1 MLNAWKELNVTLG
14 NRVAVSGGGAKL
26 EGLARGVDAEGRLIL
41 KLDDGTLRQVAAGD
55 VTIVKEKIQVGD
67 KGTWISYDFVN
78 AVSPCPLVSVTAV
91 FGGHMLLAID
101 IGNTNVVLGVFEGER
116 LRESWRIGT
125 KASITADEYAMIVKD
140 LFAFSGIDFKQIDGI
155 IISTVVPPLLSI
167 MTEMSR
173 KYFKIEP
180 MVVTSELKTG
190 ITLSYENPREIGA
203 DRIVNAAA
211 AFRLYG
217 GPLIIID
224 FGTATTF
231 CAVTA
236 NGEYLGGAITP
247 GVKISAE
254 ALYQRAAK
262 LPRVE
267 LVAAADDHRPGHG
280 QRHAGRHSL
289 RVRRTRG
296 RDRGTD
302 EERAFPRRKGDRHRR
317 TCRARCTRD
326 EKTHIEV
333 RPNLT
338 LEGLRFIL

>member
-1 MLNAWKELNVTLG
+1 
-14 NRVAVSGGGAKL
+14 
-26 EGLARGVDAEGRLIL
+26 
-41 KLDDGTLRQVAAGD
+41 
-55 VTIVKEKIQVGD
+55 
-67 KGTWISYDFVN
+67 
-78 AVSPCPLVSVTAV
+78 
-91 FGGHMLLAID
+91 MLLAID
-101 IGNTNVVLGVFEGER
+101 IGNTNVVLGVFEGEG
-116 LRESWRIGT
+116 LCESWRIGT
-125 KASITADEYAMIVKD
+125 KSSITADEYAVIVKD
-140 LFAFSGIDFKQIDGI
+140 LFAFSGIDFRQIDGI

-231 CAVTA
+231 CAVTKK
-236 NGEYLGGAITP
+236 GEYLGGAITP

-267 LVAAADDHRPGHG
+267 LTRP
-280 QRHAGRHSL
+280 
-289 RVRRTRG
+289 RTIIG
-296 RDRGTD
+296 RDTVSAMQAGILYGYAGLVD
-302 EERAFPRRKGDRHRR
+302 GIV
-317 TCRARCTRD
+317 ARMKKELSPDARVIATGGLA
-326 EKTHIEV
+326 ELVAPETSTVIEV

-338 LEGLRFIL
+338 LEGLRLIYDANG

>member
-1 MLNAWKELNVTLG
+1 
-14 NRVAVSGGGAKL
+14 
-26 EGLARGVDAEGRLIL
+26 
-41 KLDDGTLRQVAAGD
+41 
-55 VTIVKEKIQVGD
+55 
-67 KGTWISYDFVN
+67 
-78 AVSPCPLVSVTAV
+78 
-91 FGGHMLLAID
+91 MLLAID
-101 IGNTNVVLGVFEGER
+101 IGNTNVVLGVFEGEH
-116 LRESWRIGT
+116 LQESWRIGT
-125 KASITADEYAMIVKD
+125 KASITADEYAVIVKD
-140 LFAFSGIDFKQIDGI
+140 LFAFTGIDFKQIDGI

-180 MVVTSELKTG
+180 LVVTSELKTG

-231 CAVTA
+231 CAVNA

-267 LVAAADDHRPGHG
+267 LARP
-280 QRHAGRHSL
+280 
-289 RVRRTRG
+289 RTIIG
-296 RDRGTD
+296 RDTVSAMQAGILYGYAGLVD
-302 EERAFPRRKGDRHRR
+302 GIVERMKKELSPD
-317 TCRARCTRD
+317 ARVIATGGLAELVTPEARSA
-326 EKTHIEV
+326 IEV

-338 LEGLRFIL
+338 LEGLRFIFDANR

>member
-1 MLNAWKELNVTLG
+1 
-14 NRVAVSGGGAKL
+14 
-26 EGLARGVDAEGRLIL
+26 
-41 KLDDGTLRQVAAGD
+41 
-55 VTIVKEKIQVGD
+55 
-67 KGTWISYDFVN
+67 
-78 AVSPCPLVSVTAV
+78 
-91 FGGHMLLAID
+91 
-101 IGNTNVVLGVFEGER
+101 VVLGVFEGES

-125 KASITADEYAMIVKD
+125 KSSITADEYAVIVKD
-140 LFAFSGIDFKQIDGI
+140 LFAFSGSDFRQIDGI

-173 KYFKIEP
+173 KYFKIDP

-211 AFRLYG
+211 AFKLYG

-267 LVAAADDHRPGHG
+267 LTRP
-280 QRHAGRHSL
+280 
-289 RVRRTRG
+289 RTIIG
-296 RDRGTD
+296 RDTVSAMQAGILYGYAGLVD
-302 EERAFPRRKGDRHRR
+302 GIVERMKKEFAPE
-317 TCRARCTRD
+317 ARVIATGGLAELVTPETRS
-326 EKTHIEV
+326 TIEV

-338 LEGLRFIL
+338 LEGLQFIYDANR

>member
-1 MLNAWKELNVTLG
+1 
-14 NRVAVSGGGAKL
+14 
-26 EGLARGVDAEGRLIL
+26 
-41 KLDDGTLRQVAAGD
+41 
-55 VTIVKEKIQVGD
+55 
-67 KGTWISYDFVN
+67 
-78 AVSPCPLVSVTAV
+78 
-91 FGGHMLLAID
+91 MLLAID

-125 KASITADEYAMIVKD
+125 KESITADEYAVIVKD
-140 LFAFSGIDFKQIDGI
+140 LFAFSGLDFKQIDGI
-155 IISTVVPPLLSI
+155 ILSTVVPPLLSI

-180 MVVTSELKTG
+180 LVVTSELKTG

-267 LVAAADDHRPGHG
+267 LTRP
-280 QRHAGRHSL
+280 
-289 RVRRTRG
+289 RTIIG
-296 RDRGTD
+296 RDTVSAMQAGILYGYAGLVD
-302 EERAFPRRKGDRHRR
+302 GIVERMKKELSPD
-317 TCRARCTRD
+317 ARVIATGGLAELVTPEARSA
-326 EKTHIEV
+326 IEV

-338 LEGLRFIL
+338 LEGLRFIFEANR

>member
-1 MLNAWKELNVTLG
+1 
-14 NRVAVSGGGAKL
+14 
-26 EGLARGVDAEGRLIL
+26 
-41 KLDDGTLRQVAAGD
+41 
-55 VTIVKEKIQVGD
+55 
-67 KGTWISYDFVN
+67 
-78 AVSPCPLVSVTAV
+78 
-91 FGGHMLLAID
+91 MLLAID

-125 KASITADEYAMIVKD
+125 KASITADEYAVIVKD
-140 LFAFSGIDFKQIDGI
+140 LFAFSGIDFKEIDGI

-167 MTEMSR
+167 MSEMSR

-180 MVVTSELKTG
+180 LVVTSELKTG

-267 LVAAADDHRPGHG
+267 LTRP
-280 QRHAGRHSL
+280 
-289 RVRRTRG
+289 RTIIG
-296 RDRGTD
+296 RDTVSAMQAGILYGYAGLVD
-302 EERAFPRRKGDRHRR
+302 GIVERMKKELSPD
-317 TCRARCTRD
+317 ARVIATGGLA
-326 EKTHIEV
+326 ELVTPEAKSAIEV

-338 LEGLRFIL
+338 LEGLRFIFDANR

>member
-1 MLNAWKELNVTLG
+1 
-14 NRVAVSGGGAKL
+14 
-26 EGLARGVDAEGRLIL
+26 
-41 KLDDGTLRQVAAGD
+41 
-55 VTIVKEKIQVGD
+55 
-67 KGTWISYDFVN
+67 
-78 AVSPCPLVSVTAV
+78 
-91 FGGHMLLAID
+91 MLLAID

-125 KASITADEYAMIVKD
+125 KASITADEYAVIVKD
-140 LFAFSGIDFKQIDGI
+140 LFAFSGIDFRQIDGI

-180 MVVTSELKTG
+180 LVVTSELKTG

-267 LVAAADDHRPGHG
+267 LARP
-280 QRHAGRHSL
+280 
-289 RVRRTRG
+289 RTIIG
-296 RDRGTD
+296 RDTVSAMQAGILYGYAGLVD
-302 EERAFPRRKGDRHRR
+302 GIVERMKKELSPD
-317 TCRARCTRD
+317 ARVIATGGLAELVTPEARSA
-326 EKTHIEV
+326 IEV

-338 LEGLRFIL
+338 LEGLRFLFDANR

>member
-1 MLNAWKELNVTLG
+1 ML
-14 NRVAVSGGGAKL
+14 
-26 EGLARGVDAEGRLIL
+26 
-41 KLDDGTLRQVAAGD
+41 
-55 VTIVKEKIQVGD
+55 
-67 KGTWISYDFVN
+67 F
-78 AVSPCPLVSVTAV
+78 
-91 FGGHMLLAID
+91 AID
-101 IGNTNVVLGVFEGER
+101 IGNTNVVLGVFEGKR
-116 LRESWRIGT
+116 LRESWRVGT
-125 KASITADEYAMIVKD
+125 KASITADEYAVIVKD
-140 LFAFSGIDFKQIDGI
+140 LFAFSGIEFRQIDGI

-236 NGEYLGGAITP
+236 KGEYLGGAITP

-267 LVAAADDHRPGHG
+267 LTRP
-280 QRHAGRHSL
+280 
-289 RVRRTRG
+289 RTIIG
-296 RDRGTD
+296 RDTVSAMQAGILYGYAGLVD
-302 EERAFPRRKGDRHRR
+302 GIVERMKKELSPD
-317 TCRARCTRD
+317 ARVIATGGLAELVAPETRS
-326 EKTHIEV
+326 TIEV
-333 RPNLT
+333 MPNLT
-338 LEGLRFIL
+338 LEGLRLIYDANR

>member
-1 MLNAWKELNVTLG
+1 
-14 NRVAVSGGGAKL
+14 
-26 EGLARGVDAEGRLIL
+26 
-41 KLDDGTLRQVAAGD
+41 
-55 VTIVKEKIQVGD
+55 
-67 KGTWISYDFVN
+67 
-78 AVSPCPLVSVTAV
+78 
-91 FGGHMLLAID
+91 MLLAID

-125 KASITADEYAMIVKD
+125 KASITADEYAVIVND
-140 LFAFSGIDFKQIDGI
+140 LFAFSGIDFTQIDGI

-190 ITLSYENPREIGA
+190 ITLSYDNPREIGA

-231 CAVTA
+231 CAVTKK
-236 NGEYLGGAITP
+236 GEYLGGAIAP

-267 LVAAADDHRPGHG
+267 LSYPP
-280 QRHAGRHSL
+280 
-289 RVRRTRG
+289 TIIG
-296 RDRGTD
+296 RDTVSAMQAGILYGYAGLVD
-302 EERAFPRRKGDRHRR
+302 AIVERMKKELSPD
-317 TCRARCTRD
+317 ARVIATGGLAELVAPETRSG
-326 EKTHIEV
+326 IEV
-333 RPNLT
+333 SQNLT
-338 LEGLRFIL
+338 LEGLRLIYDENS

>member
-1 MLNAWKELNVTLG
+1 
-14 NRVAVSGGGAKL
+14 
-26 EGLARGVDAEGRLIL
+26 
-41 KLDDGTLRQVAAGD
+41 
-55 VTIVKEKIQVGD
+55 
-67 KGTWISYDFVN
+67 
-78 AVSPCPLVSVTAV
+78 
-91 FGGHMLLAID
+91 MLLAID
-101 IGNTNVVLGVFEGER
+101 IGNTNVVLGVFDKGH

-125 KASITADEYAMIVKD
+125 KSSITADEYAVIVKD
-140 LFAFSGIDFKQIDGI
+140 LFSFSGSDFRQIDGI

-211 AFRLYG
+211 AFKLYG

-267 LVAAADDHRPGHG
+267 LTRP
-280 QRHAGRHSL
+280 
-289 RVRRTRG
+289 RTIIG
-296 RDRGTD
+296 RDTVSAMQAGILYGYAGLVD
-302 EERAFPRRKGDRHRR
+302 GIVERMKKELSPE
-317 TCRARCTRD
+317 ARVIATGGLAELVTPETRS
-326 EKTHIEV
+326 TIEV

-338 LEGLRFIL
+338 LEGLQFIYDANR

>member
-1 MLNAWKELNVTLG
+1 
-14 NRVAVSGGGAKL
+14 
-26 EGLARGVDAEGRLIL
+26 
-41 KLDDGTLRQVAAGD
+41 
-55 VTIVKEKIQVGD
+55 
-67 KGTWISYDFVN
+67 
-78 AVSPCPLVSVTAV
+78 
-91 FGGHMLLAID
+91 MLLAID

-125 KASITADEYAMIVKD
+125 KASITADEYAVIVKD
-140 LFAFSGIDFKQIDGI
+140 LFAFSGIDFRQIDGI

-167 MTEMSR
+167 MSEMAR
-173 KYFKIEP
+173 KYFKLDP

-190 ITLSYENPREIGA
+190 ITLKYENPREIGA

-231 CAVTA
+231 CAVTKK
-236 NGEYLGGAITP
+236 GEYLGGAITP

-267 LVAAADDHRPGHG
+267 LTRP
-280 QRHAGRHSL
+280 
-289 RVRRTRG
+289 RTIIG
-296 RDRGTD
+296 RDTVSAMQAGILYGYAGLVD
-302 EERAFPRRKGDRHRR
+302 GIVERMKKELSPD
-317 TCRARCTRD
+317 ARVIATGGLAELVTPETRSA
-326 EKTHIEV
+326 IEV

-338 LEGLRFIL
+338 LEGLQFIYDANR

>member
-1 MLNAWKELNVTLG
+1 
-14 NRVAVSGGGAKL
+14 
-26 EGLARGVDAEGRLIL
+26 
-41 KLDDGTLRQVAAGD
+41 
-55 VTIVKEKIQVGD
+55 
-67 KGTWISYDFVN
+67 
-78 AVSPCPLVSVTAV
+78 
-91 FGGHMLLAID
+91 MLLAID

-116 LRESWRIGT
+116 LRESWRVGT
-125 KASITADEYAMIVKD
+125 KSSITADEYAVIVKD
-140 LFAFSGIDFKQIDGI
+140 LFAFSGIDFRQIDGI

-173 KYFKIEP
+173 KYFKIDP

-236 NGEYLGGAITP
+236 QGEYLGGAITP

-267 LVAAADDHRPGHG
+267 LTRP
-280 QRHAGRHSL
+280 
-289 RVRRTRG
+289 RTIIG
-296 RDRGTD
+296 RDTVSAMQAGILFGYAGLVD
-302 EERAFPRRKGDRHRR
+302 GIVERMKKELSPD
-317 TCRARCTRD
+317 ARVIATGGLAGLVTP
-326 EKTHIEV
+326 ETKSTIEV

-338 LEGLRFIL
+338 LEGLQFIYDANR

>member
-1 MLNAWKELNVTLG
+1 
-14 NRVAVSGGGAKL
+14 
-26 EGLARGVDAEGRLIL
+26 
-41 KLDDGTLRQVAAGD
+41 
-55 VTIVKEKIQVGD
+55 
-67 KGTWISYDFVN
+67 
-78 AVSPCPLVSVTAV
+78 
-91 FGGHMLLAID
+91 MLLAID
-101 IGNTNVVLGVFEGER
+101 IGNTNVVLGVFEGES

-125 KASITADEYAMIVKD
+125 KASITADEYAVIIKD
-140 LFAFSGIDFKQIDGI
+140 LFAFSDIDFRQIDGI

-173 KYFKIEP
+173 KYFKIAP
-180 MVVTSELKTG
+180 MNVTSDLKTG

-236 NGEYLGGAITP
+236 KGEYLGGAITP

-267 LVAAADDHRPGHG
+267 LARP
-280 QRHAGRHSL
+280 S
-289 RVRRTRG
+289 TIIG
-296 RDRGTD
+296 RDTVSAMQAGILYGYAGLVDGIVGRMKKELSPG
-302 EERAFPRRKGDRHRR
+302 
-317 TCRARCTRD
+317 ARVIATGGLA
-326 EKTHIEV
+326 ELVAPETSSNIEV
-333 RPNLT
+333 MPNLT
-338 LEGLRFIL
+338 LEGLQFIYDTNR